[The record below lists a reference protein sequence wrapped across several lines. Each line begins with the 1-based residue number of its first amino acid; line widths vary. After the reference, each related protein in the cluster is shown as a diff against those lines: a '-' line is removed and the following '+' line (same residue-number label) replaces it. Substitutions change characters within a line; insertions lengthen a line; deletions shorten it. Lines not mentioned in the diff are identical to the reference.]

1 MIELYSNLPS
11 IDLHGYDR
19 DYARIV
25 INEFILD
32 NYKLR
37 NEKVLIIHGIG
48 SGILKK
54 TTHDTLKKNRLV
66 KDFKLDNFNPGTTV
80 VEVNKKIDN

>member
-11 IDLHGYDR
+11 IDLHGFDR

-32 NYKLR
+32 NYKLK
-37 NEKVLIIHGIG
+37 NERVLIIHGIG
-48 SGILKK
+48 SGILKR
-54 TTHDTLKKNRLV
+54 TTHDTLKRNKYV
-66 KDFKLDNFNPGTTV
+66 KQYKLDNFNSGTTV
-80 VEVNKKIDN
+80 VHIKKTIDK